1 MNHNY
6 GLYFIVAPY
15 VLRRLNGGYESIAW
29 GNPNNALVDFTGGI
43 SEVIGLKGKRS
54 SPGDLFDVMYAMTQ
68 KCSMLSCGFQ
78 AIMTLLHL
86 IMVNILISKPVFT
99 SIHPAVAV
107 LRHRQS
113 STSSLRRPPSA
124 RRATTLPRRVWS
136 SGLLCRLELSTSSPP

>member
-1 MNHNY
+1 MNHNN

-43 SEVIGLKGKRS
+43 SEVIVLKEKRS

-78 AIMTLLHL
+78 VIMTLLHL
-86 IMVNILISKPVFT
+86 IMVSILISKPIFT
-99 SIHPAVAV
+99 STP
-107 LRHRQS
+107 Q
-113 STSSLRRPPSA
+113 
-124 RRATTLPRRVWS
+124 
-136 SGLLCRLELSTSSPP
+136 